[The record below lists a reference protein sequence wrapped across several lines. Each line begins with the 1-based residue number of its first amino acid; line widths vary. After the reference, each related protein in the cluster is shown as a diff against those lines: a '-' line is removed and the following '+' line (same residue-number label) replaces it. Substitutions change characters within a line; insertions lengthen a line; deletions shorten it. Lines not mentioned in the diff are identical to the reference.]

1 MRLVPHDQDMGG
13 FFATLLRKVGP
24 IPGPPPRRG
33 SAEAVSKKNAETPG
47 SPLPPMTTPTP
58 KTHAYVPART
68 DVLRALNEA
77 WGTDMTATCLFARDA
92 SATPASLTYFAPG
105 ARAQCTE
112 AAGASRVKC
121 VWGGARVFERRGAGV
136 GEWKPRKPVKRVG
149 AGSSSSD
156 LGKNV
161 TEENVP
167 EEERVTA
174 ASFVSRYR
182 LTQDGA
188 SALGARARRVLRA
201 GRPLR
206 GDAEPRRRE
215 AAFEFRARRAF
226 QAPDPGVEARVR
238 GALARVDRGRAER
251 GARTTAR
258 APSGGGARRR
268 RRAPAGL
275 AIPSRLGGRAAS
287 SRRRNRAPAAGKQRG
302 ERVMSLSDERMA
314 MRCTR
319 YQLRYVTRLV

>member
-1 MRLVPHDQDMGG
+1 
-13 FFATLLRKVGP
+13 
-24 IPGPPPRRG
+24 
-33 SAEAVSKKNAETPG
+33 
-47 SPLPPMTTPTP
+47 MTTPTP

-156 LGKNV
+156 LGENV
-161 TEENVP
+161 TKENVP

-188 SALGARARRVLRA
+188 SALARARGA
-201 GRPLR
+201 SSGPGGRFVAMPSRDVEKLLSSFGR
-206 GDAEPRRRE
+206 DVPFKHLTPGS
-215 AAFEFRARRAF
+215 RRACE
-226 QAPDPGVEARVR
+226 ALSPGSIAVV
-238 GALARVDRGRAER
+238 LK
-251 GARTTAR
+251 
-258 APSGGGARRR
+258 GGGADDG
-268 RRAPAGL
+268 ACPPL
-275 AIPSRLGGRAAS
+275 AAERAADDALRLDWRY
-287 SRRRNRAPAAGKQRG
+287 RRGLEGAPRAAADAILRRLRENREARG
-302 ERVMSLSDERMA
+302 
-314 MRCTR
+314 
-319 YQLRYVTRLV
+319 